1 MKIPSKMAMPKR
13 FDLIIGLNLLLTLIA
28 LIYATFQFLD
38 AHAGEQT
45 RSLIVAALLLIVAAM
60 TATQWAYL
68 KVFLIRPLRALER
81 GGDIILST
89 NAAHDIETGPT
100 HELGS
105 LPANLQIMGNKLAQ
119 SKREIAR
126 AMKTGAQQVTQQKEY
141 LEQVIHGLDEGVLV
155 CDPQGR
161 VLLYNP
167 SAVRILRSPECVG
180 LGRSAYDLIPKGSVE
195 HTLELIEAR
204 RADDESAS
212 NSSDFVCTVVKKEH
226 MLHCR
231 VGLMSDGK
239 DANLKGFVMTFSD
252 VTSRQGALRKRN
264 ELLRQTV
271 EHLRSPLASLRAAAE
286 NLTLH
291 SDMEAAMR
299 QAFHQ
304 VIVDESGQLSDQID
318 SLAEES
324 RKLLGGE
331 LVTMDIRSPD
341 LFKQVRKRVIS
352 NDSGL
357 ELTQTGLP
365 LWVRVD
371 SQAMVRL
378 LEFYI
383 INIHEITGAAAFDL
397 EADHRDHKVF
407 LDLAWEGEPL
417 SHSCLKGW
425 EEETLPDVVGF
436 PQVSAVLRQHSSVV
450 WSQKHPRA
458 EGRAILRIP
467 IPGAGRQWELTAE
480 SVPARPIS
488 YDFDLGEMAGD
499 NAELRNRPLRD
510 LNFVVFDTETT
521 GLNPD
526 QGDEIISIGAV
537 RVVNQRILSDETFD
551 QLVHPGR
558 PIPKQL
564 IKFHGITDDMV
575 KDAPAVDAVLP
586 HFRDFVSDSVMVAHN
601 AWFDMKFLKR
611 RELQSGIRFRNPV
624 LDTLILSV
632 GIHGHEVEQSLDAIA
647 ERLGIEIFDRHTAL
661 ADSLATAEVLLRLI
675 DLAETKGIYSLQDAM
690 NAYQ

>member
-1 MKIPSKMAMPKR
+1 MKIPTGMAMPKR
-13 FDLIIGLNLLLTLIA
+13 FDLIIGLNLVLTLIA
-28 LIYATFQFLD
+28 LIYAVFNFLGAD
-38 AHAGEQT
+38 ASQQMPA
-45 RSLIVAALLLIVAAM
+45 LIVAVLLFMVAAM
-60 TATQWAYL
+60 TAGQWAYL

-89 NAAHDIETGPT
+89 HAAHDIEIGPT

-105 LPANLQIMGNKLAQ
+105 LPANLQTLGHKLAE
-119 SKREIAR
+119 SKREVAR
-126 AMKTGAQQVTQQKEY
+126 ALKTGAQQVTQQKDY

-155 CDPQGR
+155 CDSQGR
-161 VLLYNP
+161 ILLYNP
-167 SAVRILRSPECVG
+167 SAVRILKCPEHVG
-180 LGRSAYDLIPKGSVE
+180 LGRSAYELIPRASVE
-195 HTLELIEAR
+195 HTLELIESR
-204 RADDESAS
+204 RADDS
-212 NSSDFVCTVVKKEH
+212 NAPTTSDFVCTVLRKEH

-231 VGLMSDGK
+231 VGLMSGSRDGG
-239 DANLKGFVMTFSD
+239 GFVMTFSD

-264 ELLRQTV
+264 ELLRQTI
-271 EHLRSPLASLRAAAE
+271 ENLRSPLASLRAAAE
-286 NLTLH
+286 NLTH
-291 SDMEAAMR
+291 YDDIETDMR
-299 QAFHQ
+299 HAFQQ
-304 VIVDESGQLSDQID
+304 VIVDESGQISAQID
-318 SLAEES
+318 ALAEES

-331 LVTMDIRSPD
+331 FVTMDIRSPD
-341 LFKQVRKRVIS
+341 LIKQVRKRVAT
-352 NDSGL
+352 DAQL

-365 LWVRVD
+365 LWLRVD

-383 INIHEITGAAAFDL
+383 RRIHETTGAGAFDL

-417 SHSCLKGW
+417 SHTQLKSW

-436 PQVSAVLRQHSSVV
+436 PQVSAVLRQHASVV
-450 WSQKHPRA
+450 WSQRHPRV

-467 IPGAGRQWELTAE
+467 IPGAGRQWEVSSE
-480 SVPARPIS
+480 IIPARPIS
-488 YDFDLGEMAGD
+488 YDFDLAEMAGD
-499 NAELRNRPLRD
+499 DAQIRLRPLRE

-526 QGDEIISIGAV
+526 QGDEVISIGAV

-551 QLVHPGR
+551 QLVNPGR
-558 PIPKQL
+558 PIPKQS
-564 IKFHGITDDMV
+564 IKFHGITDEMV
-575 KDAPAVDAVLP
+575 KDAPSLDTVLP
-586 HFRDFVSDSVMVAHN
+586 QFRDFVSDSVLVAHN

-611 RELQSGIRFRNPV
+611 REAQTGIRLRNPV

-647 ERLGIEIFDRHTAL
+647 GRLGIEIFDRHSAL

-675 DLAETKGIYSLQDAM
+675 DLAETKGIRTLQDAM
-690 NAYQ
+690 NAYK